1 MLWACPMD
9 MAFWFNELGCQKE
22 EKKSY
27 LHLNKMD
34 MAYLRE
40 GRQLTIYD
48 DEYSSTLTMLYD
60 IGKKL
65 LASLQQCDCDFI
77 GWRRFILLEI

>member
-1 MLWACPMD
+1 MGMSYGQLFDLMNLA
-9 MAFWFNELGCQKE
+9 AKKK
-22 EKKSY
+22 KKSY

-34 MAYLRE
+34 MAYLRV
-40 GRQLTIYD
+40 GKLTIYD
-48 DEYSSTLTMLYD
+48 DEYNSTLTMLYD

-77 GWRRFILLEI
+77 G

>member
-1 MLWACPMD
+1 MLFKCD
-9 MAFWFNELGCQKE
+9 GHVLRTWFFDLMNLAAKKK
-22 EKKSY
+22 KKSY

-34 MAYLRE
+34 MAYLRV
-40 GRQLTIYD
+40 GTQLTIYD
-48 DEYSSTLTMLYD
+48 DEYNSTLTMLYD

-77 GWRRFILLEI
+77 G